1 MVFLYFVLPV
11 FVIWLLQ
18 HYHSFSLSNK
28 WLAHVPA
35 CFAALDNW
43 FWFFLFY
50 FQSSIPDFT
59 VTSSCTES
67 SFSPSP
73 GELIYYPQNSLNFHE
88 NCWGACNFMIYY
100 YFYSCIWLHR
110 KNIFSIAYGLH
121 PPVIQKVDNAHQIYP
136 LDSAVGFLNTYL
148 SDSDVQTEDNAIQRI
163 NLCPVDNTLISLHT
177 YIHTYM
183 NFIKVS
189 RYLA

>member
-11 FVIWLLQ
+11 FFIWLLQ

-28 WLAHVPA
+28 WLVHVPA

-73 GELIYYPQNSLNFHE
+73 GELIYYPQNSLCFHE
-88 NCWGACNFMIYY
+88 NCWGTCNFMICYGNRTEWSPIRSLIIRVINKIGRPRSGSPICLITSMITDRIGRHDVLLPINHNFNKMCDIIG
-100 YFYSCIWLHR
+100 YF
-110 KNIFSIAYGLH
+110 
-121 PPVIQKVDNAHQIYP
+121 
-136 LDSAVGFLNTYL
+136 
-148 SDSDVQTEDNAIQRI
+148 
-163 NLCPVDNTLISLHT
+163 
-177 YIHTYM
+177 
-183 NFIKVS
+183 
-189 RYLA
+189 